1 MDRRKLK
8 VPAMIAELEGVWPM
22 KARRSDM
29 TILQRVP
36 AKRPNV
42 MLGPNALIEH
52 FGEADSVAGRPY
64 RTLCNYDSL
73 MARKKS
79 NTFL

>member
-8 VPAMIAELEGVWPM
+8 IPAMIAELEGVWPM
-22 KARRSDM
+22 KARCSGM
-29 TILQRVP
+29 TILHRVP
-36 AKRPNV
+36 AKRPN
-42 MLGPNALIEH
+42 LHALIEH

-73 MARKKS
+73 LARKKS
-79 NTFL
+79 NAFL